1 MRGSNENRR
10 ERNQSDQKEHTSSA
24 IVSVVCKVVKTKGKG
39 YGDIERWSERGAGY
53 QSEKE

>member
-39 YGDIERWSERGAGY
+39 YGDIERWSGRGAGY
-53 QSEKE
+53 QSEE